1 MNISKSKINLYKFV
15 STTGIAAATGADKT
29 EKATVSLQEKN
40 VEAINQLG
48 SVVNG
53 ISASIL
59 KIEAIEITQREKVP
73 SSKSGRRSSSSSRS

>member
-48 SVVNG
+48 SCLLYT
-53 ISASIL
+53 SPSPRDTL
-59 KIEAIEITQREKVP
+59 LSRMP
-73 SSKSGRRSSSSSRS
+73 SSA